1 MDNKFNTSFGFTEEE
16 VKKILKDFE
25 IEEEIE
31 DVKKWYDGYKIGKVD
46 GIYNPWSI
54 LNFVDERDIKEYWV
68 NTSQNS
74 IIKKILKN
82 SKKVKEE
89 FQKLIQGEEIEVPL
103 KLDLV
108 YKEIEKEE
116 ENIWGLFVNAG
127 YLKVIEM
134 VDLEKGKYRLKIPNI
149 EVRSIFV
156 KEIISWFSETKSTI
170 SVNSLLNDLLDLN
183 FEKYAKSFKKITK
196 EMFSYFDVGRN
207 TAENFYHA
215 FVLGMLVNLKDEYYI
230 RSNRESGD
238 GRYDIML
245 EPIDKSKNAYIM
257 EFKVYEEDEEKDIT
271 ETLQNARKQ
280 VEKMKYD
287 VELKSRGINNIY
299 KVVYAFSS
307 KNVELEI
314 Y

>member
-1 MDNKFNTSFGFTEEE
+1 MESFFESSFGFTEEE
-16 VKKILKDFE
+16 VKKILSDFE

-31 DVKKWYDGYKIGKVD
+31 DVKRWYDGYKIGD
-46 GIYNPWSI
+46 REDIYNPWSI
-54 LNFVDERDIKEYWV
+54 LKFVKHKKLDAYWV

-89 FQKLIQGEEIEVPL
+89 LQKLIQGEEIEVYL

-127 YLKVIEM
+127 YLKVVGM
-134 VDLEKGKYRLKIPNI
+134 TKDRKYILKIPNYEI
-149 EVRSIFV
+149 RELFF
-156 KEIISWFSETKSTI
+156 EIINSWFSETKSLV
-170 SVNSLLNDLLDLN
+170 SVNSLLNDLLELKV
-183 FEKYAKSFKKITK
+183 EEYRKKFKKITK

-287 VELKSRGINNIY
+287 VELKSRGINDIY
-299 KVVYAFSS
+299 KIVYAFSS